1 MAIFAPDERLPTSA
15 TLALLHLF
23 NLFLGAIPRFHR
35 TYFERSL
42 NHMRQKAKWRIT
54 VDFEDGMT
62 LFSQSPFQKEHR
74 VTKNVCH
81 LTHLF
86 YLSQADLCVHRCPV
100 VKINLGFT
108 YDRRHSRGFLSQI
121 RLRPH
126 PKVPD
131 DFQSLEETFEEILLL
146 FLFYLR
152 SRAPRPHP
160 TRVLQE
166 RPPSRTMMNK
176 QVDWQRQY
184 QPSSAFLA
192 TWWTVTSSES
202 VPEVSLLDIVCLHF
216 FSSSMAPPTFGTQ

>member
-1 MAIFAPDERLPTSA
+1 MKDHCWF
-15 TLALLHLF
+15 
-23 NLFLGAIPRFHR
+23 
-35 TYFERSL
+35 
-42 NHMRQKAKWRIT
+42 WRWNNTI
-54 VDFEDGMT
+54 
-62 LFSQSPFQKEHR
+62 SQSPFQKEHR

-108 YDRRHSRGFLSQI
+108 YDRRHSRGFLTQI

-152 SRAPRPHP
+152 SRAPRHHL

-166 RPPSRTMMNK
+166 QPPSRTMMNK
-176 QVDWQRQY
+176 QVDWQTV
-184 QPSSAFLA
+184 SAFFCLLVNVVDSYLLWVCAGGLA
-192 TWWTVTSSES
+192 ARH
-202 VPEVSLLDIVCLHF
+202 PLPPLLLLVHGASHLWHAVDTGYGQV
-216 FSSSMAPPTFGTQ
+216 